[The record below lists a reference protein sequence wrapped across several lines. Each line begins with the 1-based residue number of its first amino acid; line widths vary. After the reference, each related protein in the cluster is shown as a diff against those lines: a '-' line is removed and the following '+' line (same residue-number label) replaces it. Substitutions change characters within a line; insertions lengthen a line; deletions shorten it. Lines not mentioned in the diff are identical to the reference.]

1 MPASDNTPSL
11 QPSILVI
18 FGITG
23 DLSRR
28 KVLPA
33 LHNLCRDGLIPDNT
47 KIIGISRREVSHDEI
62 MGIIKDSL
70 AANPSGIDQAALDRL
85 AAWTSMFK
93 LDPVSD
99 ADYESLK
106 AKLNQIETES
116 GRCMDRL
123 FYLSIPPQVYA
134 PIIDKLGQH
143 GLNQGCDHQL
153 GQARIMIEKPFGYDV
168 STAEK
173 LISDTNRVFREEQI
187 FRIDHYLAKET
198 AQNILKFRR
207 HNPVFSKQWNSRHIK
222 RIHVIAKESI
232 GIENRVAFYESVGA
246 MRDLVQSHLMQ
257 LLALTAMDMPEH
269 LSSDEVHASKHRFL
283 DSLIPPHGDVLKQ
296 VVRGQYDSYRQEVNN
311 PASNTETFVSLVLKS
326 SDPNWHGTEFQL
338 TTGKSLDEKL
348 TKIIVYYGEGGD
360 TNALTF
366 RIQPDEGIDVN
377 LLIEEPG
384 YTNALQEVKMNF
396 SYSQYFDTSGHDAY
410 ERVLVDG
417 MRGDHLLF
425 ATKSEVMA
433 AWRLLQ
439 PVFDYWH
446 NHSQDLVIYPNNGP
460 GPSTTHLNL
469 SYNN

>member
-1 MPASDNTPSL
+1 MSDTPTL
-11 QPSILVI
+11 QPTILVI

-33 LHNLCRDGLIPDNT
+33 LHNLCRDGLIPEGT
-47 KIIGISRREVSHDEI
+47 KIIGISRREVSHEEI
-62 MGIIKDSL
+62 MGIIQDSL
-70 AANPSGIDQAALDRL
+70 TNNPSGADQEALNRL

-93 LDPVSD
+93 LDPTND
-99 ADYESLK
+99 DDYVALK
-106 AKLNQIETES
+106 SHLNQLETNT
-116 GRCMDRL
+116 GNCLDRL

-143 GLNQGCDHQL
+143 GLNQGCDHQEA
-153 GQARIMIEKPFGYDV
+153 QARIMIEKPFGYDV
-168 STAEK
+168 TTAEK
-173 LISDTNRVFREEQI
+173 LITDTNRVFREDQI

-207 HNPVFSKQWNSRHIK
+207 HNPVFSKQWNSSHIK
-222 RIHVIAKESI
+222 QIHVIAKEKI
-232 GIENRVAFYESVGA
+232 GIENRVVFYESVGA

-269 LSSDEVHASKHRFL
+269 LTSDEVHASKHRFL
-283 DSLIPPHGDVLKQ
+283 DSLIPPSGDIAKQ
-296 VVRGQYDSYRQEVNN
+296 VIRGQYDSYKQEVNN
-311 PASNTETFVSLVLKS
+311 PDSNTETFVSLVLKS
-326 SDPNWHGTEFQL
+326 SDPNWHDTEFKM

-348 TKIIVYYGEGGD
+348 TQIIVSFGEGD

-396 SYSQYFDTSGHDAY
+396 SYSQYFDTSEHDAY

-425 ATKSEVMA
+425 ATRSEVLA
-433 AWRLLQ
+433 AWQLLQ

-446 NHSQDLVIYPNNGP
+446 NQSQDLVIYPNNSQ
-460 GPSTTHLNL
+460 GPSTASL
-469 SYNN
+469 SLGYNI